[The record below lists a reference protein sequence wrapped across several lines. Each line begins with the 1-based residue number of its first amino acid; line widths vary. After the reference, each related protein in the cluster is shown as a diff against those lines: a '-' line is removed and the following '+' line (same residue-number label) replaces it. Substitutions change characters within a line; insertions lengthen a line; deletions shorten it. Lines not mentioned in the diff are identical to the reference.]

1 MVPLDAGAT
10 IRPAAQQDAS
20 RLAEILVF
28 SKRMAYRDIF
38 QDDYGSFVALQVL
51 PLAQQFLCRQNLTG
65 FFVYEEAGI
74 LKGLARWKEPKS
86 GVAELL
92 LLYVDPFFQRSG
104 IGSALLL
111 KFLQAARQAGAA
123 WAKLWVLEKIRLP
136 AAFTKRRGFPPPG
149 PPKGKKG
156 IRFFS
161 WNTKKR
167 SKKSRN
173 QDSGSFSSFC
183 TWARRFLCRE
193 ERMRK
198 TALTA
203 NMPARHAPA
212 QKRECSTSPAKPSG
226 RTSTSTLQ
234 NTWL

>member
-1 MVPLDAGAT
+1 MSMVPLDAGAT

-74 LKGLARWKEPKS
+74 LKGLARWNEPKS

-123 WAKLWVLEKIRLP
+123 WAKLWVLEKNP
-136 AAFTKRRGFPPPG
+136 A
-149 PPKGKKG
+149 
-156 IRFFS
+156 
-161 WNTKKR
+161 
-167 SKKSRN
+167 
-173 QDSGSFSSFC
+173 
-183 TWARRFLCRE
+183 ARRFYEKAGFSSTGAAKRE
-193 ERMRK
+193 EGYSVFQLEYQR
-198 TALTA
+198 AL
-203 NMPARHAPA
+203 
-212 QKRECSTSPAKPSG
+212 
-226 RTSTSTLQ
+226 
-234 NTWL
+234 

>member
-1 MVPLDAGAT
+1 MSMVPLDAGAT
-10 IRPAAQQDAS
+10 IRPAVQQDAS

-38 QDDYGSFVALQVL
+38 QDDYGSFAALQVL
-51 PLAQQFLCRQNLTG
+51 PLAQQFLCRQNLAG

-123 WAKLWVLEKIRLP
+123 WAKLWVLEKNP
-136 AAFTKRRGFPPPG
+136 A
-149 PPKGKKG
+149 
-156 IRFFS
+156 
-161 WNTKKR
+161 
-167 SKKSRN
+167 
-173 QDSGSFSSFC
+173 
-183 TWARRFLCRE
+183 ARRFYEKAGFSPTGTAKRE
-193 ERMRK
+193 EEYSVFQLEYQK
-198 TALTA
+198 AL
-203 NMPARHAPA
+203 
-212 QKRECSTSPAKPSG
+212 
-226 RTSTSTLQ
+226 
-234 NTWL
+234 